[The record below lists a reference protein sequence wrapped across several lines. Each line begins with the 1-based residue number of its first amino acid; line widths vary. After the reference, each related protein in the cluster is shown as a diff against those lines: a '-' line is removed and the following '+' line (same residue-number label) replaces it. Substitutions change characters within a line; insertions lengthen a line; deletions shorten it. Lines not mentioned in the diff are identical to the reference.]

1 MKKILSLGLAFAL
14 ALPLSV
20 SALATTVE
28 VNQNDVANGSNEVKA
43 EITTSIS
50 PTYSVSI
57 PGNLSVT
64 FNETSTAF
72 GTIKLTAAQIDPD
85 HAVQVELDASG
96 TLKNSA
102 DQTKTIAYAI
112 KADDATFENA
122 TYKTEGDST
131 DLTVEITQA
140 AWDAAF
146 AGDYSDT
153 VTFTISYV
161 ETNAEP

>member
-1 MKKILSLGLAFAL
+1 MKKILSLGLALAL

-28 VNQNDVANGSNEVKA
+28 VNQNDVANGSKDVKA

-57 PGNLSVT
+57 PGNLSVD
-64 FNETSTAF
+64 FNTASTAF
-72 GTIKLTAAQIDPD
+72 GTIKLTAAQIDP
-85 HAVQVELDASG
+85 HYAVQVALDASG
-96 TLKNSA
+96 TLINGA
-102 DQTKTIAYAI
+102 DPTKTIAYAI
-112 KADDATFENA
+112 KAGDAAFEKA
-122 TYKTEGDST
+122 TYETKGDST
-131 DLTVEITQA
+131 DLTVEITQD

-161 ETNAEP
+161 KTNAEP